1 MSNAGGGGGR
11 ERVAPPGRAFSS
23 RKCRRKANQFCKR
36 EELSMN
42 DASGPV
48 PIDFSLLLFF
58 CFVNP
63 IVFFAFVAGYFARRG
78 L

>member
-1 MSNAGGGGGR
+1 
-11 ERVAPPGRAFSS
+11 
-23 RKCRRKANQFCKR
+23 
-36 EELSMN
+36 MN

-78 L
+78 LKKVSRRGFWGRVGRRLDLSVAESVFPCCSVGR